1 VCVPPQLV
9 EMARRLFLIGVMVLI
24 LRGSV
29 TQLVIATVMCAVYL
43 LLQTEASPFEDIGG
57 ATLRLDLPTPV
68 SEVLTCL
75 CQEAVGSSRF
85 LADNF
90 LASSCSFALVC
101 FFVCCIMFKLATL
114 TELRELQ
121 ERMNFEQRQVHSC

>member
-68 SEVLTCL
+68 SEVLNACAKRRWDRVASSQTT
-75 CQEAVGSSRF
+75 SSRA
-85 LADNF
+85 LAA
-90 LASSCSFALVC
+90 LHLSASSCA
-101 FFVCCIMFKLATL
+101 A
-114 TELRELQ
+114 
-121 ERMNFEQRQVHSC
+121 SCSSLPR